1 MQTVCKCP
9 NYALLFMGVQSALCP
24 SLVALNRLAPSSR
37 RGDCPHVFML
47 AKRYSTGNPAG
58 WLVSEK
64 YDGFRAMWDGSEF
77 VSREGNIFP
86 APASIKS
93 AMPPVALDGE
103 LYVGRGQLGK
113 VAGAVRSADWAG
125 LAFMAFDAPQHTGT
139 ASERVAWLSAL
150 SLPPFCNLVEH
161 VRCESSAHLEAMFDL
176 VLGTGGEGL
185 MLRDPSARYEVGR
198 SSALLKVKPIGVE

>member
-1 MQTVCKCP
+1 
-9 NYALLFMGVQSALCP
+9 MGKKSGR
-24 SLVALNRLAPSSR
+24 NRLELSR
-37 RGDCPHVFML
+37 DVPILASVFML
-47 AKRYSTGNPAG
+47 AKRFTTGNPTG

-64 YDGFRAMWDGSEF
+64 FDGWRAMWDGSEF
-77 VSREGNIFP
+77 VSREGNVFP
-86 APASIKS
+86 APASIRS
-93 AMPPVALDGE
+93 AMPSVALDGE

-113 VAGAVRSADWAG
+113 VAGAVRSAGWAG
-125 LAFMAFDAPQHTGT
+125 MSFCVFDAPEHGGT
-139 ASERVAWLSAL
+139 ASERVAWLSTL

-161 VRCESSAHLEAMFDL
+161 VRCKSYAHLEAMFDL